1 MSRASLGE
9 NRLRPVRWLPSSS
22 DTRKQH
28 LTDCCAVGRGWLE
41 REEEVMSM
49 KFIEMYGQPSPFDEV
64 EVTGVTNDSRKLKK
78 GMVFVC
84 LQGTGVDGHQY
95 AREAEQAGA
104 SVIVAERDTGAKN
117 QLIVEK
123 IAARST
129 PPYAP
134 PSLAIPHRAS
144 KLSASLAPTVR
155 RPPASCSSGCWS
167 SRDWEVGLIGTIQNV
182 VGEQVLPAHNTTPD
196 ASEIH
201 SLLSLMEKA
210 GCEYVVM
217 EVSSHALDQERV
229 YGLRFAAGVFT
240 NLTQDHLDYHKTM
253 ENYLACK
260 KAGCFM
266 PASARSSILTMRPL
280 PKSLRPARGGDG
292 DLFGRPRRQRLQCE
306 KHPASAGRRRLLELV
321 GNGVIGRVSLQI
333 PGEFSVYNAMAA
345 GVCALALGCPFHG
358 VLDALSS
365 AKGVKG
371 RVEVVP
377 TGRDF
382 TVVIDYAHTPDGLLN
397 VTKAMNKVK
406 TGRLVT
412 LFGCGGDRDRLK
424 RPIMG
429 QIAAEQ
435 SDYVIV
441 TSDNPRSENP
451 RAIIDDILVGM
462 KHIDTPY
469 TVIEDRKDAIAY
481 ALEHAQ
487 SGDLI
492 LLAGK
497 GHETYQ
503 ILSTG
508 TVHLDEREVV
518 AEVLSR
524 MGTPD
529 AK

>member
-1 MSRASLGE
+1 
-9 NRLRPVRWLPSSS
+9 
-22 DTRKQH
+22 
-28 LTDCCAVGRGWLE
+28 
-41 REEEVMSM
+41 M
-49 KFIEMYGQPSPFDEV
+49 KFITLYGQPSPFDEV
-64 EVTGVTNDSRKLKK
+64 EVTGVTNDSRKIKK

-84 LQGTGVDGHQY
+84 LQGTKVDGHQY
-95 AREAEQAGA
+95 AREAEEAGA
-104 SVIVAERDTGAKN
+104 SVVVTERDTGAKN
-117 QLIVEK
+117 QLIVENS
-123 IAARST
+123 RRV
-129 PPYAP
+129 YAN
-134 PSLAIPHRAS
+134 LC
-144 KLSASLAPTVR
+144 SAFFGR
-155 RPPASCSSGCWS
+155 PASRIKIIGITGTNGKTTTSVLLKWVLEHQGFK
-167 SRDWEVGLIGTIQNV
+167 VGLIGTIQNV

-196 ASEIH
+196 AYEIH

-229 YGLRFAAGVFT
+229 YGLHFAAGIFT

-253 ENYLACK
+253 ENYLSCK
-260 KAGCFM
+260 KRLFYACDCSIVNLDDPAAQEIIASSAGEVV
-266 PASARSSILTMRPL
+266 TY
-280 PKSLRPARGGDG
+280 
-292 DLFGRPRRQRLQCE
+292 
-306 KHPASAGRRRLLELV
+306 SAGRDDSDYSAKNIRHRPGGVSFELV
-321 GNGVIGRVSLQI
+321 GDGVIGRVGLQI
-333 PGEFSVYNAMAA
+333 PGEFSVYNALAA
-345 GVCALALGCPFHG
+345 GVCALSLGCPFHG

-382 TVVIDYAHTPDGLLN
+382 TVIIDYAHTPDGLLN
-397 VTKAMNKVK
+397 VTKAMNKIK

-441 TSDNPRSENP
+441 TSDNPRSEDP

-462 KHIDTPY
+462 KDIDTPY
-469 TVIEDRKDAIAY
+469 TVIEDRREAISY
-481 ALEHAQ
+481 ALEQAQ

-503 ILSTG
+503 ILSAG
-508 TVHLDEREVV
+508 TTHLDEREVV
-518 AEVLSR
+518 AEALSR
-524 MGTPD
+524 METP
-529 AK
+529 AEK

>member
-1 MSRASLGE
+1 
-9 NRLRPVRWLPSSS
+9 
-22 DTRKQH
+22 
-28 LTDCCAVGRGWLE
+28 
-41 REEEVMSM
+41 M

-84 LQGTGVDGHQY
+84 LQGTRVDGHQY

-104 SVIVAERDTGAKN
+104 SVIVTERDTGAKN
-117 QLIVEK
+117 QLIVK
-123 IAARST
+123 NSRQV
-129 PPYAP
+129 Y
-134 PSLAIPHRAS
+134 
-144 KLSASLAPTVR
+144 ASLCSAFFGH
-155 RPPASCSSGCWS
+155 PASRIKIIGVTGTNGKTTTSVLLKWVLEQQGYK
-167 SRDWEVGLIGTIQNV
+167 VGLIGTIQNV

-196 ASEIH
+196 AYEIH

-260 KAGCFM
+260 KRLFYACE
-266 PASARSSILTMRPL
+266 RSIVNLDDEAAPEIL
-280 PKSLRPARGGDG
+280 A
-292 DLFGRPRRQRLQCE
+292 
-306 KHPASAGRRRLLELV
+306 ASAGETVTYSVGRDDSDYSAKNIRHRPGGVSFELV

-345 GVCALALGCPFHG
+345 GVCALSLGCPFHG

-441 TSDNPRSENP
+441 TSDNPRSESP

-524 MGTPD
+524 MGVPD